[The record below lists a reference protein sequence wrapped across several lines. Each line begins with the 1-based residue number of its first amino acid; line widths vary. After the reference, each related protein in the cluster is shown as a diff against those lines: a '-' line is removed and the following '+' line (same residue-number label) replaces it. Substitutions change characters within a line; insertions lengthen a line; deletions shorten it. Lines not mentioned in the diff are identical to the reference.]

1 MHYSNIEKGIFLSRP
16 NRFLAHVAVG
26 GKEVICH
33 VKNTGRCKE
42 LLIPNCEVYVQHH
55 DNPNRKTEYSLISV
69 QKGNRLVNID
79 SQAPNAAVKE
89 WLEQNQVIQHIQNIY
104 PEKKYCDS
112 RFDFYLEREERPAYV
127 EVKGV
132 TLEEDGVVLFPD
144 APTERGVKHLQE
156 LTKAAKEGYHCSI
169 AFVIQMN
176 GIHRVL
182 PNETAQPEF
191 KEALVKAA
199 KAGVQIVCYSCHVE
213 ADSIKITGVVGD
225 SNDLRLEIT
234 K

>member
-16 NRFLAHVAVG
+16 NRFLAHVVVDG
-26 GKEVICH
+26 REVICH

-79 SQAPNAAVKE
+79 SQAPNIVVKE
-89 WLEQNQVIQHIQNIY
+89 WLEHNQIIQEIRKIY
-104 PEKKYCDS
+104 PEKKYCNS

-132 TLEEDGVVLFPD
+132 TLEENGVVLFPD
-144 APTERGVKHLQE
+144 APTERGIKHVYE
-156 LTKAAKEGYHCSI
+156 LCQCKKDGFDAYI
-169 AFVIQMN
+169 IFVIQMQN
-176 GIHRVL
+176 VRYFM
-182 PNETAQPEF
+182 PNIKTHPAF
-191 KEALVKAA
+191 GEALQHA
-199 KAGVQIVCYSCHVE
+199 KERGVSILAFDCKVTP
-213 ADSIKITGVVGD
+213 DSMSISSRIPVH
-225 SNDLRLEIT
+225 LR
-234 K
+234 

>member
-16 NRFLAHVAVG
+16 NRFLAHVVVD
-26 GKEVICH
+26 GKEVVCH

-79 SQAPNAAVKE
+79 SQAPNIAVKE
-89 WLEQNQVIQHIQNIY
+89 WLEHNQIIQQIRKIY
-104 PEKKYCDS
+104 PEKKYCNS

-132 TLEEDGVVLFPD
+132 TLGENGVVLFPD
-144 APTERGVKHLQE
+144 APTERGIKHIYE
-156 LTKAAKEGYHCSI
+156 LCQCKKDGFDAYI
-169 AFVIQMN
+169 IFVIQMQN
-176 GIHRVL
+176 VRYFT
-182 PNETAQPEF
+182 PNIKTHPAF
-191 KEALVKAA
+191 GEALQHA
-199 KAGVQIVCYSCHVE
+199 KERGVNILAFDCKVTP
-213 ADSIKITGVVGD
+213 DSMSISSRIPVH
-225 SNDLRLEIT
+225 LL
-234 K
+234 

>member
-144 APTERGVKHLQE
+144 APTERGIKHVYE
-156 LTKAAKEGYHCSI
+156 LCQCRKNGFDAYI
-169 AFVIQMN
+169 IFVVQMQDV
-176 GIHRVL
+176 RYFT
-182 PNETAQPEF
+182 P
-191 KEALVKAA
+191 
-199 KAGVQIVCYSCHVE
+199 
-213 ADSIKITGVVGD
+213 
-225 SNDLRLEIT
+225 
-234 K
+234 

>member
-16 NRFLAHVAVG
+16 NRFLAHVVVD
-26 GKEVICH
+26 GKEVVCH

-79 SQAPNAAVKE
+79 SQAPNIAVKE
-89 WLEQNQVIQHIQNIY
+89 WLEHNQIIQQIRKIY
-104 PEKKYCDS
+104 PEKKYCNS

-132 TLEEDGVVLFPD
+132 TLEENGVVLFPD
-144 APTERGVKHLQE
+144 APTERGIKHIYE
-156 LTKAAKEGYHCSI
+156 LCQCKKDGFDAYI
-169 AFVIQMN
+169 IFVIQMQN
-176 GIHRVL
+176 VRYFT
-182 PNETAQPEF
+182 PNVKTHPAF
-191 KEALVKAA
+191 GEALQHA
-199 KAGVQIVCYSCHVE
+199 KERGVNILAFDCKVTP
-213 ADSIKITGVVGD
+213 DSMSISSRIPVH
-225 SNDLRLEIT
+225 LL
-234 K
+234 

>member
-16 NRFLAHVAVG
+16 NRFLAHVVVD
-26 GKEVICH
+26 GKEVVCH

-79 SQAPNAAVKE
+79 SQAPNIAVKE
-89 WLEQNQVIQHIQNIY
+89 WLEHNQIIQQIRKIY
-104 PEKKYCDS
+104 PEKKYCNS

-132 TLEEDGVVLFPD
+132 TLEENGVVLFPD
-144 APTERGVKHLQE
+144 APTERGIKHIYE
-156 LTKAAKEGYHCSI
+156 LCQCKKDGFDAYI
-169 AFVIQMN
+169 IFVIQMQN
-176 GIHRVL
+176 VRYFT
-182 PNETAQPEF
+182 PNIKTHPAF
-191 KEALVKAA
+191 GEALQHA
-199 KAGVQIVCYSCHVE
+199 KERGVNILAFDCKVTP
-213 ADSIKITGVVGD
+213 DSMSISSRIPVH
-225 SNDLRLEIT
+225 LL
-234 K
+234 

>member
-144 APTERGVKHLQE
+144 APTERGIKHVYE
-156 LTKAAKEGYHCSI
+156 LCQCRKNGFDAYIIFVVQMQDVRFFTPNIKTNP
-169 AFVIQMN
+169 AF
-176 GIHRVL
+176 G
-182 PNETAQPEF
+182 
-191 KEALVKAA
+191 EALHYA
-199 KAGVQIVCYSCHVE
+199 KLCGVYILAFDCKVTPDSMSISSQIPVYLV
-213 ADSIKITGVVGD
+213 
-225 SNDLRLEIT
+225 
-234 K
+234 

>member
-16 NRFLAHVAVG
+16 NRFLAHVVVD

-79 SQAPNAAVKE
+79 SQAPNIAVKE
-89 WLEQNQVIQHIQNIY
+89 WLEHNQIIQQIRKIY
-104 PEKKYCDS
+104 PEKKYCNS

-132 TLEEDGVVLFPD
+132 TLEENGVVLFPD
-144 APTERGVKHLQE
+144 APTERGIKHI
-156 LTKAAKEGYHCSI
+156 Y
-169 AFVIQMN
+169 MN
-176 GIHRVL
+176 YANARKMVL
-182 PNETAQPEF
+182 MLILF
-191 KEALVKAA
+191 L
-199 KAGVQIVCYSCHVE
+199 
-213 ADSIKITGVVGD
+213 
-225 SNDLRLEIT
+225 
-234 K
+234 

>member
-16 NRFLAHVAVG
+16 NRFLAHVVVD

-79 SQAPNAAVKE
+79 SQAPNIAVKE
-89 WLEQNQVIQHIQNIY
+89 WLEHNQIIQQIRKIY
-104 PEKKYCDS
+104 PEKKYCNS

-132 TLEEDGVVLFPD
+132 TLEENGVVLFPD
-144 APTERGVKHLQE
+144 APTERGIKHIYE
-156 LTKAAKEGYHCSI
+156 LCQCKKDGFDAYI
-169 AFVIQMN
+169 IFVIQMQN
-176 GIHRVL
+176 VRYFT
-182 PNETAQPEF
+182 PNIKTHPAF
-191 KEALVKAA
+191 GEALQHA
-199 KAGVQIVCYSCHVE
+199 KERGVNILAFDCKVTP
-213 ADSIKITGVVGD
+213 DSMSISSRIPVH
-225 SNDLRLEIT
+225 LL
-234 K
+234 

>member
-132 TLEEDGVVLFPD
+132 TLKKTGGIVSGCTDGTWNKHVYELCQAEKTVLMLILFCASKQDVRYFTPNIKTHP
-144 APTERGVKHLQE
+144 AFGEALQY
-156 LTKAAKEGYHCSI
+156 AKECGVNILAFDCKVTPDSMSI
-169 AFVIQMN
+169 SSQIPVY
-176 GIHRVL
+176 
-182 PNETAQPEF
+182 
-191 KEALVKAA
+191 LV
-199 KAGVQIVCYSCHVE
+199 
-213 ADSIKITGVVGD
+213 
-225 SNDLRLEIT
+225 
-234 K
+234 

>member
-55 DNPNRKTEYSLISV
+55 NNPNRKTEYSLISV

-112 RFDFYLEREERPAYV
+112 RFDFYLERKERPAYV

-144 APTERGVKHLQE
+144 APTERGIKHVYELCQCRKNGYDAYIIFVVQMQDVRYFTPNKKTHPAFGQALQ
-156 LTKAAKEGYHCSI
+156 
-169 AFVIQMN
+169 
-176 GIHRVL
+176 
-182 PNETAQPEF
+182 
-191 KEALVKAA
+191 
-199 KAGVQIVCYSCHVE
+199 
-213 ADSIKITGVVGD
+213 
-225 SNDLRLEIT
+225 
-234 K
+234 

>member
-112 RFDFYLEREERPAYV
+112 RFVFIW
-127 EVKGV
+127 KGKS
-132 TLEEDGVVLFPD
+132 VLHMLKSK
-144 APTERGVKHLQE
+144 V
-156 LTKAAKEGYHCSI
+156 
-169 AFVIQMN
+169 
-176 GIHRVL
+176 
-182 PNETAQPEF
+182 
-191 KEALVKAA
+191 
-199 KAGVQIVCYSCHVE
+199 
-213 ADSIKITGVVGD
+213 
-225 SNDLRLEIT
+225 
-234 K
+234 

>member
-55 DNPNRKTEYSLISV
+55 NNPNRKTEYSLISV

-104 PEKKYCDS
+104 PEKNYCDS
-112 RFDFYLEREERPAYV
+112 RFDF
-127 EVKGV
+127 
-132 TLEEDGVVLFPD
+132 
-144 APTERGVKHLQE
+144 
-156 LTKAAKEGYHCSI
+156 
-169 AFVIQMN
+169 
-176 GIHRVL
+176 
-182 PNETAQPEF
+182 
-191 KEALVKAA
+191 
-199 KAGVQIVCYSCHVE
+199 
-213 ADSIKITGVVGD
+213 
-225 SNDLRLEIT
+225 
-234 K
+234 

>member
-89 WLEQNQVIQHIQNIY
+89 MCIRDRNYHV
-104 PEKKYCDS
+104 CS
-112 RFDFYLEREERPAYV
+112 CC
-127 EVKGV
+127 
-132 TLEEDGVVLFPD
+132 LFPQY
-144 APTERGVKHLQE
+144 RKSHWQVCG
-156 LTKAAKEGYHCSI
+156 C
-169 AFVIQMN
+169 
-176 GIHRVL
+176 IHWSARIY
-182 PNETAQPEF
+182 F
-191 KEALVKAA
+191 M
-199 KAGVQIVCYSCHVE
+199 
-213 ADSIKITGVVGD
+213 
-225 SNDLRLEIT
+225 RF
-234 K
+234 

>member
-16 NRFLAHVAVG
+16 NRFLAHVVVD

-79 SQAPNAAVKE
+79 SQAPNIAVKE
-89 WLEQNQVIQHIQNIY
+89 WLEHNQIIQQIRKIY
-104 PEKKYCDS
+104 PEKKYCNS

-132 TLEEDGVVLFPD
+132 TLEENGVVLFPD
-144 APTERGVKHLQE
+144 APTERGIKHIYE
-156 LTKAAKEGYHCSI
+156 LCQCKKDGFDAYI
-169 AFVIQMN
+169 IFVIQMQN
-176 GIHRVL
+176 VRYFTSNIKTHPAFG
-182 PNETAQPEF
+182 
-191 KEALVKAA
+191 EALQHA
-199 KAGVQIVCYSCHVE
+199 KERGVNILAFDCKVTP
-213 ADSIKITGVVGD
+213 DSMSISSRIPVH
-225 SNDLRLEIT
+225 LL
-234 K
+234 

>member
-55 DNPNRKTEYSLISV
+55 DSPNRKTEYSLISV

-89 WLEQNQVIQHIQNIY
+89 WLEQNQFKIFILKRNTVIQI
-104 PEKKYCDS
+104 
-112 RFDFYLEREERPAYV
+112 
-127 EVKGV
+127 
-132 TLEEDGVVLFPD
+132 
-144 APTERGVKHLQE
+144 
-156 LTKAAKEGYHCSI
+156 
-169 AFVIQMN
+169 
-176 GIHRVL
+176 
-182 PNETAQPEF
+182 
-191 KEALVKAA
+191 
-199 KAGVQIVCYSCHVE
+199 
-213 ADSIKITGVVGD
+213 
-225 SNDLRLEIT
+225 
-234 K
+234 

>member
-55 DNPNRKTEYSLISV
+55 NNPNRKTEYSLISV

-132 TLEEDGVVLFPD
+132 TLEENGVVLFPD
-144 APTERGVKHLQE
+144 APTERGIKHVYE
-156 LTKAAKEGYHCSI
+156 LCQCRKNGYDAYI
-169 AFVIQMN
+169 IFVVQMQDV
-176 GIHRVL
+176 RYFT
-182 PNETAQPEF
+182 PNKKNAPCIWASVAVCKRMWSEYS
-191 KEALVKAA
+191 
-199 KAGVQIVCYSCHVE
+199 GV
-213 ADSIKITGVVGD
+213 
-225 SNDLRLEIT
+225 
-234 K
+234 

>member
-16 NRFLAHVAVG
+16 NRFLAHVVVD

-79 SQAPNAAVKE
+79 SQAPNIAVKE
-89 WLEQNQVIQHIQNIY
+89 WLEHNQIIQQIRKIY
-104 PEKKYCDS
+104 PEKKYCNS

-132 TLEEDGVVLFPD
+132 TLEENGVVLFPD
-144 APTERGVKHLQE
+144 APTERGIKHIYE
-156 LTKAAKEGYHCSI
+156 LCQCKKDGFDAYI
-169 AFVIQMN
+169 IFVIQMQN
-176 GIHRVL
+176 VRYFT
-182 PNETAQPEF
+182 PNIKTHPAF
-191 KEALVKAA
+191 GEALQHA
-199 KAGVQIVCYSCHVE
+199 KERGVNILAFDCKVTP
-213 ADSIKITGVVGD
+213 DSMSIFSRIPVH
-225 SNDLRLEIT
+225 LL
-234 K
+234 

>member
-16 NRFLAHVAVG
+16 NRFLAHVVVD
-26 GKEVICH
+26 GKEVVCH

-79 SQAPNAAVKE
+79 SQAPNIAVKE
-89 WLEQNQVIQHIQNIY
+89 WLEHNQIIQQIRKIY
-104 PEKKYCDS
+104 PEKKYYNS

-132 TLEEDGVVLFPD
+132 TLEENGVVLFPD
-144 APTERGVKHLQE
+144 APTERGIKHIYE
-156 LTKAAKEGYHCSI
+156 LCQCKKDGFDAYI
-169 AFVIQMN
+169 IFVIQMQN
-176 GIHRVL
+176 VRYFT
-182 PNETAQPEF
+182 PNIKTHPAF
-191 KEALVKAA
+191 GEALQHA
-199 KAGVQIVCYSCHVE
+199 KERGVNILAFDCKVTP
-213 ADSIKITGVVGD
+213 DSMSISSRIPVH
-225 SNDLRLEIT
+225 LL
-234 K
+234 

>member
-55 DNPNRKTEYSLISV
+55 NNPNRKTEYSLISV

-132 TLEEDGVVLFPD
+132 TLEENGVVLFPD
-144 APTERGVKHLQE
+144 APTERGIKHVYE
-156 LTKAAKEGYHCSI
+156 LCQCRKNGYDAYIIFVVQMQDVRYFTPTKKRTLHLGSVAVCKRMWSEYS
-169 AFVIQMN
+169 
-176 GIHRVL
+176 
-182 PNETAQPEF
+182 
-191 KEALVKAA
+191 
-199 KAGVQIVCYSCHVE
+199 GV
-213 ADSIKITGVVGD
+213 
-225 SNDLRLEIT
+225 
-234 K
+234 